1 MKGKCLYNLSD
12 YQDQIV
18 WVEFEAGCS
27 VSCDYEEG
35 PSTEI
40 DRLADQFQNGC
51 HRVRKNELVF
61 CEDESISV
69 FQFNSLIAGIYE
81 WVEA

>member
-1 MKGKCLYNLSD
+1 MKGKCLYNLSE
-12 YQDQIV
+12 YQGKVV
-18 WVEFEAGCS
+18 WVEFEAGYN

-40 DRLADQFQNGC
+40 DRLADQFQNGRY
-51 HRVRKNELVF
+51 RVEKNELIF

-69 FQFNSLIAGIYE
+69 FQFNSLISGIYE
-81 WVEA
+81 WTE